1 MCGLVAAV
9 SQRDVVP
16 SLVEGLKRLE
26 YRGYD
31 SAGVAALNDSGL
43 KVARAVGKVDR
54 LSERLAAQRVSGSI
68 GIGHTRWATHGEP
81 SVINAH
87 PHVSH
92 DEIAVVHNGI
102 IENHETLRA
111 ELIEAGYEFRSETDT
126 EVVAHLIHACSRETD
141 SLQTAVYKASQ
152 RLDGT
157 YALAVVSN
165 SHPGKIVA
173 ARRGSPLLIG
183 VAEKEHFLAS
193 DISAMLPITS
203 YFIALEEGDV
213 AEIRADSVNILDENG
228 KVVVRELSQSKQSS
242 LELNKGLYE
251 HYMQKE
257 IFEQNVVLERTLM
270 PALKD
275 GMVNEEV
282 LGDNAREI
290 LSDIEHVHIVACGTS
305 FHAGMVAS
313 YTLESLCGVSCKV
326 ELASEYRYRR
336 AVVNPNTLFVTLSQ
350 SGETADTLAALRFA
364 KRSPYRG
371 TLAICNVPESSLV
384 RESDMTFLTHA
395 GPEIGVAS
403 TKAFTTQL
411 MNMSLLA
418 ILLARFRGLSRRREQ
433 GLVDVLRRAPDQV
446 QRVYAL
452 DNEIREVA
460 EKLAESQ
467 YSLFLGRGQMYPIA
481 KEGALKLK
489 EISYIYA
496 EAYAAGELKHGPL
509 ALVDDQVPVIALA
522 PFNPLLAKVKSNLAE
537 VRARGGRL
545 LVLADKDSGFR
556 NSDRETV
563 LTVPKSGGLI
573 SPIVYTV
580 PLQLL
585 AYYTALYRGTN
596 VDQPRNLAKSVTVE

>member
-1 MCGLVAAV
+1 MCGLVAAA

-16 SLVEGLKRLE
+16 SLIEGLKRLE

-31 SAGVAALNDSGL
+31 SAGVAVVNENGL
-43 KVARAVGKVDR
+43 KMARALGNVSH
-54 LSERLAAQRVSGSI
+54 LSERLATQRVAGHT

-81 SVINAH
+81 SVVNAH
-87 PHVSH
+87 PHISN
-92 DEIAVVHNGI
+92 DEIALVHNGI
-102 IENHETLRA
+102 VENFETLREELVA
-111 ELIEAGYEFRSETDT
+111 EGYEFRSETDT
-126 EVVAHLIHACSRETD
+126 EVVAHLVHACSKRCDTLLD
-141 SLQTAVYKASQ
+141 AVYQAAQ

-157 YALAVVSN
+157 YAIAVVSKF
-165 SHPGKIVA
+165 HPDKIIA
-173 ARRGSPLLIG
+173 TRRGSPLLIG
-183 VAEKEHFLAS
+183 VADKENYLAS
-193 DISAMLPITS
+193 DIAAILPLTPYYIT
-203 YFIALEEGDV
+203 LEEGDV
-213 AEIRADSVNILDENG
+213 AEVGADSVNIVDANG
-228 KVVVRELSQSKQSS
+228 DVVVREMRQSRQSA

-257 IFEQNVVLERTLM
+257 IFEQNVVLERTLV

-275 GMVNEEV
+275 GMVNEDV
-282 LGDNAREI
+282 LGDNARDI

-305 FHAGMVAS
+305 YHAGMVAS

-384 RESDMTFLTHA
+384 RESDMVFMTQA

-411 MNMSLLA
+411 MNLSLLA
-418 ILLARFRGLSRRREQ
+418 ILLARYRGLSRRREQ
-433 GLVDVLRRAPDQV
+433 GLVDVLRRAPEQV
-446 QRVYAL
+446 QRAYSL

-460 EKLAESQ
+460 EHLAESQ
-467 YSLFLGRGQMYPIA
+467 YTLFLGRGQMYPIA

-489 EISYIYA
+489 EISYIYS

-509 ALVDDQVPVIALA
+509 ALVDEQVPVVALA

-537 VRARGGRL
+537 VRARGGKL
-545 LVLADKDSGFR
+545 LVFADKDSGFR
-556 NSDRETV
+556 NSSRETV
-563 LTVPKSGGLI
+563 LTLPKSGGLI

>member
-31 SAGVAALNDSGL
+31 SAGVAALNDNGL
-43 KVARAVGKVDR
+43 KVARAVGNVDR

-102 IENHETLRA
+102 IENHEILRA
-111 ELIEAGYEFRSETDT
+111 ELTEAGYEFRSETDT

-141 SLQTAVYKASQ
+141 SLQTAVYKATQ

-165 SHPGKIVA
+165 SHPGKIIA

-213 AEIRADSVNILDENG
+213 AEVRADSVNIIDENG

-257 IFEQNVVLERTLM
+257 IFEQNVVLERTLL

-275 GMVNEEV
+275 GMVNEDA

-433 GLVDVLRRAPDQV
+433 GLVDVLRRAPEQV

-467 YSLFLGRGQMYPIA
+467 YALFLGRGQMYPIA

-545 LVLADKDSGFR
+545 MVLADKDSGFR

>member
-31 SAGVAALNDSGL
+31 SAGVAALNDNGL
-43 KVARAVGKVDR
+43 KVARAVGNVDR

-102 IENHETLRA
+102 IENHESLRA
-111 ELIEAGYEFRSETDT
+111 ELLDEGYKFHSETDT
-126 EVVAHLIHACSRETD
+126 EVVAHLIHACSRDAD
-141 SLQTAVYKASQ
+141 SLQMAVYQATQ

-165 SHPGKIVA
+165 AHPGKIIA

-213 AEIRADSVNILDENG
+213 AEVQADSVNIIDEQG
-228 KVVVRELSQSKQSS
+228 KVVVRELSQSRQSS

-257 IFEQNVVLERTLM
+257 IFEQNVVLERTLL

-275 GMVNEEV
+275 GMVNEDV

-290 LSDIEHVHIVACGTS
+290 LSDVEHVHIVACGTS

-384 RESDMTFLTHA
+384 RESDMVFLTHA

-433 GLVDVLRRAPDQV
+433 GLVEVLRRAPEQV
-446 QRVYAL
+446 QRVYSL

-460 EKLAESQ
+460 EQLAQSQ

-556 NSDRETV
+556 QSERETV